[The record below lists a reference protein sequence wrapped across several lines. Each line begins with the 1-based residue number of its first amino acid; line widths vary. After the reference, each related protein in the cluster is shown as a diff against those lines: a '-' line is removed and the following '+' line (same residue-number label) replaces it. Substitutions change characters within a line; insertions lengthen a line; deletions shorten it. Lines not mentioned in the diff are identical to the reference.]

1 MSATKRRLL
10 WLCALSVAAGPA
22 FPQGRGVD
30 YEAEMPPDAH
40 HLKVG
45 DAAPAFALSGID
57 GKTYTLADFK
67 AARVL
72 MIIFLSN
79 HCPYSHAC
87 ETRLLP
93 YLAAMKGSGLEAVAI
108 NPNHP
113 DAVRID
119 ELGYSKYSDSF
130 EDMKRYA
137 REKGFTFPYL
147 WDGDTQSTAKA
158 YGCLAT
164 PHVFLFDAE
173 RKLRYSG
180 RFDDSR
186 YPDPASVTSW
196 DASNA
201 VAALLAGRPVPV
213 EITRVLGCST
223 KWLEKKS
230 EVAAMDEQWKAL
242 PVTLEAIDAAGVAA
256 LARNDTKCYRLI
268 NVWATW
274 CAPCVAEFPGLVSI
288 TRRLSNRDFE
298 MITISID
305 DPKEQPAVLAF
316 LQKQHMAIPNR
327 VKRSITREG
336 RRTDNYLYSGAKVDA
351 LAAALDPSWAG
362 PVPYTLLI
370 APGGKIL
377 YRQSGQL
384 DAADLQARLVDQ
396 LGPYY

>member
-1 MSATKRRLL
+1 M
-10 WLCALSVAAGPA
+10 
-22 FPQGRGVD
+22 
-30 YEAEMPPDAH
+30 
-40 HLKVG
+40 
-45 DAAPAFALSGID
+45 
-57 GKTYTLADFK
+57 
-67 AARVL
+67 
-72 MIIFLSN
+72 
-79 HCPYSHAC
+79 
-87 ETRLLP
+87 TR
-93 YLAAMKGSGLEAVAI
+93 AI
-108 NPNHP
+108 PN
-113 DAVRID
+113 
-119 ELGYSKYSDSF
+119 
-130 EDMKRYA
+130 
-137 REKGFTFPYL
+137 
-147 WDGDTQSTAKA
+147 
-158 YGCLAT
+158 
-164 PHVFLFDAE
+164 
-173 RKLRYSG
+173 
-180 RFDDSR
+180 
-186 YPDPASVTSW
+186 PASVTSW

-230 EVAAMDEQWKAL
+230 EVAPPMDEQWKAL

-362 PVPYTLLI
+362 PVPYTFAHRARRKDPLSPKR
-370 APGGKIL
+370 AV
-377 YRQSGQL
+377 